1 MVWPWGR
8 HYHLLKV
15 IPILTES
22 LQRPHQSHYFQVLSL
37 DSALS
42 KPSLFKNHTTSY
54 TQLLHKMKN
63 FWAALSKSES
73 LLLCVWQQI
82 FHSCMTYL
90 RRLTRNRILEV
101 DEFIAQL
108 WQVHLKVK
116 EEGYVQVWCGNL
128 RSNYMLRHFRTF
140 LWGCSGP
147 ITWSTKAQMILR
159 PQLNKWNSIPLLH
172 LLVDCRL
179 RLLDYTS

>member
-1 MVWPWGR
+1 
-8 HYHLLKV
+8 
-15 IPILTES
+15 
-22 LQRPHQSHYFQVLSL
+22 
-37 DSALS
+37 
-42 KPSLFKNHTTSY
+42 
-54 TQLLHKMKN
+54 
-63 FWAALSKSES
+63 
-73 LLLCVWQQI
+73 
-82 FHSCMTYL
+82 
-90 RRLTRNRILEV
+90 V

-172 LLVDCRL
+172 LLVDCHLKLQDYISQLSINPKISFSTARL
-179 RLLDYTS
+179 PDWHIADISQLVTIRS